1 MLGVESLVANAKKI
15 WPNQLVKTGALNPR
29 IIWMGVLGVCLLLLG
44 GFWDT
49 QASKIVPNKTPV
61 PASSDQNAA
70 NHTYEEIL
78 ETKMATVLS
87 KIRGAGMVSV
97 NITLENGNVQEPAKN
112 LVKETKTVQEK
123 DTAGGIRT
131 TTEVKESSQI
141 LLSKEN
147 GADRPV
153 MVKEVKPTIKGVLI
167 VAEGA
172 YDSDVKANL
181 TKAVEAGLGIPSYK
195 ITVLP
200 QRK

>member
-1 MLGVESLVANAKKI
+1 MLGVESFVSNVKKI
-15 WPNQLVKTGALNPR
+15 WPNQLIKTSALNPR
-29 IIWMGVLGVCLLLLG
+29 IIWMGILGLCLLLLG

-49 QASKIVPNKTPV
+49 QASKVAQNKTPAPV
-61 PASSDQNAA
+61 DQVATS
-70 NHTYEEIL
+70 HTYEEIL
-78 ETKMATVLS
+78 EAKMTSVLS
-87 KIRGAGMVSV
+87 KIRGAGVVSV
-97 NITLENGNVQEPAKN
+97 NITLESGNVQEPAKN
-112 LVKETKTVQEK
+112 IVKETKTVQEK
-123 DTAGGIRT
+123 DTTGGIRT
-131 TTEVKESSQI
+131 TTETKESSQI